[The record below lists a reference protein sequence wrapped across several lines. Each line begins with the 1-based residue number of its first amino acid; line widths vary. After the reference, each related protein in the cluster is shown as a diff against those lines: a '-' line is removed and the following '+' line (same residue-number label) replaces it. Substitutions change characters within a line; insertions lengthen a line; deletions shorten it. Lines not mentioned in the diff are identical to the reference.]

1 MTQTLAEFADR
12 CGVSRA
18 AITQAVRKGNLIKT
32 TDGKI
37 DDANP
42 VNRLYLDGKTGAV
55 KKQVPP
61 GVRATSTPKPKRE
74 PKPRRATK
82 PKAKPADEDGIE
94 DDDEP
99 EDLEAMAAVLA
110 AGGDQ
115 ADLLLR
121 KLKAETELKEAQR
134 SKIELDMLERKKE
147 LVKRQQLVDLVNR
160 IQKALSDHIHQQH
173 AKSGPQVFAL
183 AQRDGATE
191 LEITR
196 RLESDYGGALRRV
209 VEEVTRAN

>member
-1 MTQTLAEFADR
+1 MIQTLAEFAER
-12 CGVSRA
+12 CAVSRA
-18 AITQAVRKGNLIKT
+18 AITQAVRKGNLKKT
-32 TDGKI
+32 ADGKI

-42 VNRLYLDGKTGAV
+42 VNALYLDGKTGAV
-55 KKQVPP
+55 KKPVPP
-61 GVRATSTPKPKRE
+61 GKRATAE
-74 PKPRRATK
+74 PKVKPVKPLRAPK
-82 PKAKPADEDGIE
+82 PKAKPADEDDIE

-147 LVKRQQLVDLVNR
+147 LVKRQQLVDLVSR

-183 AQRDGATE
+183 ARRDGATE

-196 RLESDYGGALRRV
+196 RLEADYGGALRRV